1 MIVTYLPNRT
11 SEFLVLTEESDV
23 DSSVDQHLMVE
34 NKLHYIN
41 MDHHVGS

>member
-23 DSSVDQHLMVE
+23 NSSVDQHLMVG

-41 MDHHVGS
+41 MDRHVGS